1 MLLKVTELY
10 INVHSMVFFN
20 FWTGHFLTDNDALT
34 FLFAQCF
41 LMHLFVIGSRT
52 THHISVMAQK
62 YAVDDIIMHSAGYRT
77 YERVGLV

>member
-1 MLLKVTELY
+1 MY
-10 INVHSMVFFN
+10 ILWCSSIFEQVIFYN
-20 FWTGHFLTDNDALT
+20 ALT
-34 FLFAQCF
+34 FLFVQCF

-52 THHISVMAQK
+52 THYISVMAHK